1 MRLAPQNICF
11 DHNHIMNNID
21 RCIISSTMTQQ
32 KLLDTVKHFGNFN
45 QHALVI
51 GDVMLDRYLMGEVN
65 RISPEAPVPVVLIK
79 SQQDR
84 AGGAANVAAN
94 LSLLGIKTRVI
105 GCVGIDN
112 EANTLLNLMTGTNI
126 HVDHVIHSKQRPTVA
141 KTRILGG
148 HQQMMRLDQEDNTTF
163 SAEENVQLLDA
174 INAEI
179 TLKPAVVI
187 LSDYA
192 KGLLSPDICQKIISM
207 CHAQGITTLVDP
219 KGHDYSKYKGA
230 TALTP
235 NKKET
240 AEACGSSVNDI
251 NLIDKA
257 TALKETLDLAFLV
270 VTRGEEGISLIN
282 ESNVLLPAT
291 AKQVFDVSGAGD
303 TVIATLAAGLLHNL
317 SPLEALQLANI
328 AAGVVVGKVGT
339 VPINRHELI
348 EALASE
354 QSSEQAHKVCDL
366 VQLMQK
372 VDAWKKENQKIVFT
386 NGCFD
391 LLHAGHVT
399 YLEAAKKRGDK
410 LILGLNTDRS
420 VSALKGPARPVVHE
434 NDRARVLAALE
445 SVDAVILFDED
456 TPLNLIN
463 TVKPHVIAK
472 GSDYTAD
479 QVVGGKEV
487 ESWGGEIALID
498 LVAGRSTSNIIKK
511 LES

>member
-1 MRLAPQNICF
+1 MTGTALHSDLA
-11 DHNHIMNNID
+11 
-21 RCIISSTMTQQ
+21 T
-32 KLLDTVKHFGNFN
+32 LVAHFGQQT

-79 SQQDR
+79 SEQQR

-94 LSLLGIKTRVI
+94 LALLGIATRMI
-105 GCVGIDN
+105 GLIGNDHEGQRLLAAMADYGIDTQ
-112 EANTLLNLMTGTNI
+112 AMITTPT
-126 HVDHVIHSKQRPTVA
+126 RPTIA

-148 HQQMMRLDQEDNTTF
+148 HQQMMRLDQEETGALSDTETTQ
-163 SAEENVQLLDA
+163 VMQA
-174 INAEI
+174 IEQA
-179 TLKPAVVI
+179 LQQQPALII

-192 KGLLSPDICQKIISM
+192 KGLLTEQVCQHVISYGRA
-207 CHAQGITTLVDP
+207 HNIPVLVDP
-219 KGHDYSKYKGA
+219 KGRNYDKYRGA

-240 AEACGSSVNDI
+240 AEACDTQINDAA
-251 NLIDKA
+251 LIDKA
-257 TALKETLDLAFLV
+257 SALKQCLALDFLA
-270 VTRGEEGISLIN
+270 VTRGEEGITLIAAQTDHL
-282 ESNVLLPAT
+282 SAT

-303 TVIATLAAGLLHNL
+303 TVIATLAAGLMHGL
-317 SPLEALQLANI
+317 SPLESLSLANL

-339 VPINRHELI
+339 VPITKADLMDAI
-348 EALASE
+348 ATA
-354 QSSEQAHKVCDL
+354 QGSEQAHKVSEL
-366 VQLMQK
+366 PELLQK
-372 VDAWKKENQKIVFT
+372 VASWKQQGQKIVFT

-399 YLEAAKKRGDK
+399 YLEGAKKRGDK

-420 VSALKGPARPVVHE
+420 VSALKGPTRPVVNE
-434 NDRARVLAALE
+434 KDRARVLAALE

-456 TPLNLIN
+456 TPLTLIN
-463 TVKPHVIAK
+463 AIQPQVIAK

-487 ESWGGEIALID
+487 LSWGGEIALID
-498 LVAGRSTSNIIKK
+498 LVEGRSTTNLIKK
-511 LES
+511 MHA

>member
-1 MRLAPQNICF
+1 M
-11 DHNHIMNNID
+11 
-21 RCIISSTMTQQ
+21 QQ
-32 KLLDTVKHFGNFN
+32 KLLDTAKNFGSLS

-51 GDVMLDRYLMGEVN
+51 GDVMLDRYLIGDVS
-65 RISPEAPVPVVLIK
+65 RISPEAPVPVVLLRN
-79 SQQDR
+79 QHDR

-94 LSLLGIKTRVI
+94 LALLGIKTHII
-105 GCVGIDN
+105 GCIGNDGEGTILLDLIAKTGIDHGG
-112 EANTLLNLMTGTNI
+112 M
-126 HVDHVIHSKQRPTVA
+126 IHSSQRPTVA
-141 KTRILGG
+141 KTRILSG
-148 HQQMMRLDQEDNTTF
+148 HQQMMRLDQESNATF
-163 SAEENVQLLDA
+163 STDENAQLLTA
-174 INAEI
+174 IRNQLA
-179 TLKPAVVI
+179 LKPAIVI

-192 KGLLSPDICQKIISM
+192 KGVLGSEICQQVI
-207 CHAQGITTLVDP
+207 AQCNAQNIPVLVDP
-219 KGHDYSKYKGA
+219 KGHDYSKYRHA

-235 NKKET
+235 NKKEA
-240 AEACGSSVNDI
+240 AEACATTTHDAE
-251 NLIDKA
+251 LIEKA
-257 TALKETLDLAFLV
+257 AKIKDQLDLQFFV
-270 VTRGEEGISLIN
+270 VTRGDEGISLIDDHAH
-282 ESNVLLPAT
+282 LLPAT

-303 TVIATLAAGLLHNL
+303 TVIATLAAGLMHGL
-317 SPLEALQLANI
+317 SPLESLQLANI

-339 VPINRHELI
+339 VPITHDDLV
-348 EALASE
+348 EALTSE
-354 QSSEQAHKVCDL
+354 QSSEQAHKVSDL
-366 VQLMQK
+366 AHLLQK
-372 VDAWKKENQKIVFT
+372 VETWRRNKQKIVFT

-420 VSALKGPARPVVHE
+420 VSALKGPTRPVVNE

-463 TVKPHVIAK
+463 AIRPDVIAK

-511 LES
+511 LNS

>member
-1 MRLAPQNICF
+1 MP
-11 DHNHIMNNID
+11 
-21 RCIISSTMTQQ
+21 Q
-32 KLLDTVKHFGNFN
+32 KLLNAVKNFGNQD

-51 GDVMLDRYLMGEVN
+51 GDLMLDRYLMGEVS
-65 RISPEAPVPVVLIK
+65 RISPEAPVPVVLVK
-79 SQQDR
+79 SQNDR
-84 AGGAANVAAN
+84 VGGAANVAAN
-94 LSLLGIKTRVI
+94 LSLLGIKTHI
-105 GCVGIDN
+105 VGYVGHDS
-112 EANTLLNLMTGTNI
+112 EATTLLNLMSQAHIDTTN
-126 HVDHVIHSKQRPTVA
+126 VLRSNQRPTIA

-148 HQQMMRLDQEDNTTF
+148 HQQMMRLDQENNTAFTDI
-163 SAEENVQLLDA
+163 ETEQLLNTIKQQLA
-174 INAEI
+174 
-179 TLKPAVVI
+179 LKPAIVI

-192 KGLLSPDICQKIISM
+192 KGLLSTAVCQQIITQCNAS
-207 CHAQGITTLVDP
+207 GTPVLVDP
-219 KGHDYSKYKGA
+219 KGHDYTKYSHA

-240 AEACGSSVNDI
+240 AEACVTSIHDPDLMHKAATLKNSL
-251 NLIDKA
+251 NLQ
-257 TALKETLDLAFLV
+257 FLV
-270 VTRGEEGISLIN
+270 VTRGDEGISLID
-282 ESNVLLPAT
+282 EQPHLLPAT

-303 TVIATLAAGLLHNL
+303 TVIATLAAGLINMLT
-317 SPLEALQLANI
+317 PLEALKLANV

-339 VPINRHELI
+339 VPITREDLI
-348 EALASE
+348 EALTTE
-354 QSSEQAHKVCDL
+354 QTTEQAHKVCDL
-366 VQLMQK
+366 PHLMQK
-372 VDAWKKENQKIVFT
+372 VEKWKKSGQRIVFT

-420 VSALKGPARPVVHE
+420 VSALKGPTRPVVNE

-463 TVKPHVIAK
+463 AIQPDIIAK

-511 LES
+511 MNS

>member
-1 MRLAPQNICF
+1 M
-11 DHNHIMNNID
+11 
-21 RCIISSTMTQQ
+21 QQ
-32 KLLDTVKHFGNFN
+32 KLLDTVKHFGTHD

-51 GDVMLDRYLMGEVN
+51 GDVMLDRYLMGEVS
-65 RISPEAPVPVVLIK
+65 RISPEAPVPVVLLK

-94 LSLLGIKTRVI
+94 LSLLGIKTHIV
-105 GCVGIDN
+105 GCVGSDHEASILLKLMRQVNINADAVID
-112 EANTLLNLMTGTNI
+112 
-126 HVDHVIHSKQRPTVA
+126 SKLRPTIA

-148 HQQMMRLDQEDNTTF
+148 HQQMMRLDQEDNTVF
-163 SAEENVQLLDA
+163 SSAETELLLSAIKQQLA
-174 INAEI
+174 
-179 TLKPAVVI
+179 LKPAIVI

-192 KGLLSPDICQKIISM
+192 KGLLSNDVCQHIITQCNASN
-207 CHAQGITTLVDP
+207 IPVLVDP
-219 KGHDYSKYKGA
+219 KGHDYSKYKHA

-240 AEACGSSVNDI
+240 AEACATTTQDPDLI
-251 NLIDKA
+251 NKA
-257 TALKETLDLAFLV
+257 TSLKECLDLEFLV
-270 VTRGEEGISLIN
+270 VTRGEEGISLIDAQPH
-282 ESNVLLPAT
+282 LLPAT

-303 TVIATLAAGLLHNL
+303 TVIATLAAGLMSTLT
-317 SPLEALQLANI
+317 PLEALQLANV

-339 VPINRHELI
+339 VPITREDLI
-348 EALASE
+348 EALTTE
-354 QSSEQAHKVCDL
+354 QSAEQAHKICDL
-366 VQLMQK
+366 PHLIQK
-372 VDAWKKENQKIVFT
+372 VDAWKKTGQKIVFT

-410 LILGLNTDRS
+410 LVLGLNTDRS
-420 VSALKGPARPVVHE
+420 VSALKGPKRPVVNE
-434 NDRARVLAALE
+434 SDRARVLAALE

-463 TVKPHVIAK
+463 AIKPNIIAK
-472 GSDYTAD
+472 GSDYTAE

-498 LVAGRSTSNIIKK
+498 LVAGRSTSNLIKK
-511 LES
+511 MNR